1 MTERKKT
8 MPGSGGFHNTEV
20 LNCQQQCE
28 NDVIKDSWKEEPGE
42 YGSRSPKCEG
52 EDKLFADG
60 V

>member
-1 MTERKKT
+1 MIWPLTRRGGKMTERKKT

-42 YGSRSPKCEG
+42 
-52 EDKLFADG
+52 
-60 V
+60 